1 MDIVKQGGCSL
12 AGTELPCL
20 KIDQLKHRNL
30 FLVTIALGVLLN
42 PLNSSM
48 IAVAL
53 DRIQHAFYLNFT
65 SASWL
70 ISTYYLAS
78 AIAQP
83 VMGKL
88 ADTFGQ
94 KRLFLTGLCLVALS
108 SAIAPF
114 SPTFAWLIALRL
126 VQSVGSSAIFPAGMG
141 IVRKYI
147 TEGQAKALAFLAVFS
162 SGAAA
167 FGPSVGG
174 LFMHFGDWPVIFWI
188 NFPFIIAS
196 TVLGI
201 WILPGDNRTAKVNG
215 LSNSNNS
222 SSGGNGHNHNDSSD
236 QGPDLYRAHGT
247 IHDVIRKLDIV
258 GILFFASSIIFSL
271 LFLLSLTS
279 NVTWWAGIL
288 AIIAITLFLSWEL
301 RIAVPFISLKMFKEN
316 MALSWVLIQ
325 FVTVNII
332 FYSIFFGIPTYLQE
346 VRHFSARYTGILMLF
361 VAGFGVITSP
371 IAGRWVEKHGSRP
384 PLIFAGFCMT
394 IGSALYLTLRDASP
408 VWWLAVILTVLGLS
422 NGFNNVGLQT
432 ALFRVTPANIIS
444 AASGLFQ
451 TARYMGTILS
461 TVLLGI
467 LFGSHLS
474 TLDLHHMGIIL
485 AALGILVILMSVRLP
500 KKS

>member
-1 MDIVKQGGCSL
+1 
-12 AGTELPCL
+12 LPNTDTC
-20 KIDQLKHRNL
+20 QTPNRAVKHRSL
-30 FLVTIALGVLLN
+30 FLITIALGVLLN

-53 DRIQHAFYLNFT
+53 DRIQHAFHLSFT
-65 SASWL
+65 SASWI

-94 KRLFLTGLCLVALS
+94 KRIFLTGLGLVAIS
-108 SAIAPF
+108 SATAPF
-114 SPTFAWLIALRL
+114 SPTFGWLIALRL
-126 VQSVGSSAIFPAGMG
+126 VQSMGSSAIFPSGMG

-147 TEGQAKALAFLAVFS
+147 TEGQANALAFLAVFS

-174 LFMHFGDWPVIFWI
+174 FFMHFGDWPVIFWI

-196 TVLGI
+196 VILGI
-201 WILPGDNRTAKVNG
+201 WILP
-215 LSNSNNS
+215 
-222 SSGGNGHNHNDSSD
+222 SD
-236 QGPDLYRAHGT
+236 KKNTEESRAT
-247 IHDVIRKLDIV
+247 VREVALKLDIP
-258 GILFFASSIIFSL
+258 GIFFFSASIIFSL
-271 LFLLSLTS
+271 LFLLSLKKQ
-279 NVTWWAGIL
+279 VTWWAC
-288 AIIAITLFLSWEL
+288 IIAVVTFALFFL
-301 RIAVPFISLKMFKEN
+301 REARARIPFISLRMFRKN
-316 MALSWVLIQ
+316 MALSWVMIQ

-346 VRHFSARYTGILMLF
+346 VRDYSARYTGILMLF

-371 IAGRWVEKHGSRP
+371 IAGRWVEKAGSRP

-394 IGSALYLTLRDASP
+394 IGSGLFLTLHDATP
-408 VWWLAVILTVLGLS
+408 DWWLAVILTVLGLS

-432 ALFRVTPANIIS
+432 ALFRVTPAEIIS

-467 LFGSHLS
+467 LFGSHLT
-474 TLDLHHMGIIL
+474 TLELHHVSVIL
-485 AALGILVILMSVRLP
+485 AVLGLIVIWMSVRLP
-500 KKS
+500 KRS